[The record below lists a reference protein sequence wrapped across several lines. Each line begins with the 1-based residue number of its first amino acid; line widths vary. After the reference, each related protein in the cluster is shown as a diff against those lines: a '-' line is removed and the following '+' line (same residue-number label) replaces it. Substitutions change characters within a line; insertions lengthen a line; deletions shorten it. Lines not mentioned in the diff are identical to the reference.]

1 MTSGVPLLEVEHLR
15 VEAKEGRYSR
25 VILDEI
31 GLEVGSSEIV
41 GVVGESGSGK
51 STLTRVIAR
60 LLPRPL
66 QVTSGTVRLR
76 GRDILRRS
84 AVDVHRMRPG
94 GVSMVF
100 QNPASALNPSMPVGE
115 QVEEALRVA
124 GLSRHAARDR
134 GVELLQR
141 MGIKNAGAR
150 LTDYPHQ
157 FSGGQRQRVV
167 IAIAIATEPALL
179 LADEPTSALDVT
191 TQAAM
196 LDLFREVSAE
206 RGMSMLLISHN
217 YAVVSQMCSRTVVL
231 YAGRALEQGD
241 TQVLLKASHHPY
253 TRGLIASVPSLHK
266 RTHRLPAIS
275 GSPPAAGEVPYGC
288 PFRPRCRHA
297 EDACAEADML
307 LVPVQGNHSTACI
320 RASELYSNDGQGRA
334 AVTKLSGRDIKSP
347 AGGD

>member
-1 MTSGVPLLEVEHLR
+1 MTGRGALLEVEHLR
-15 VEAKEGRYSR
+15 VEARDGRYSR

-31 GLEVGSSEIV
+31 SLDVGRSEIV

-66 QVTSGTVRLR
+66 QVTSGSVRLR
-76 GRDILRRS
+76 GVDMLKRP
-84 AVDVHRMRPG
+84 AVEVHRMRPG

-100 QNPASALNPSMPVGE
+100 QNPATALNPSMPVGA
-115 QVEEALRVA
+115 QVDEALRTA
-124 GLSRHAARDR
+124 GLSRRAARDR

-167 IAIAIATEPALL
+167 VAIAIATEPALL

-196 LDLFREVSAE
+196 LDLFSEVSAE

-217 YAVVSQMCSRTVVL
+217 YAVVSQMCSRTIVL
-231 YAGRALEQGD
+231 YAGRALEHGD
-241 TQVLLKASHHPY
+241 TRVLLEASHHPY
-253 TRGLIASVPSLHK
+253 TRGLIASVPSLDH
-266 RTHRLPAIS
+266 RVDRLPAIS
-275 GSPPAAGEVPYGC
+275 GSPPAAGEVAHGC
-288 PFRPRCRHA
+288 PFRPRCGHA
-297 EDACAEADML
+297 EDACAQADMV
-307 LVPVQGNHSTACI
+307 LVPVRGNHATACI
-320 RASELYSNDGQGRA
+320 RARELYPSDCHDSAPATR
-334 AVTKLSGRDIKSP
+334 LSGS
-347 AGGD
+347 

>member
-1 MTSGVPLLEVEHLR
+1 MGNEPVLQVEHLR
-15 VEAKEGRYSR
+15 VETKGARPR
-25 VILDEI
+25 TILNEI
-31 GLEVGSSEIV
+31 NLDVGQAEIV

-66 QVTSGTVRLR
+66 HVTSGRVRLN
-76 GRDILRRS
+76 GRDLLSGR

-100 QNPASALNPSMPVGE
+100 QNPASALNPSMSVGD
-115 QVEEALRVA
+115 QVDEALRTA
-124 GLSRHAARDR
+124 GHSRRASRDR
-134 GVELLQR
+134 SVELLDR
-141 MGIKNAGAR
+141 MGIKNASAR
-150 LTDYPHQ
+150 AVDYPHQ

-196 LDLFREVSAE
+196 LNLFREVSSE

-231 YAGRALEQGD
+231 YAGRALESGD
-241 TQVLLKASHHPY
+241 TGVLLEASHHPY
-253 TRGLIASVPSLHK
+253 TRGLIASVPSLDH
-266 RTHRLPAIS
+266 RVHRLPAIAGNPPGS
-275 GSPPAAGEVPYGC
+275 GELENGC

-297 EDACAEADML
+297 QDACAEADMVL
-307 LVPVQGNHSTACI
+307 FPVRGNHFTACI
-320 RASELYSNDGQGRA
+320 RAPELFPVNRHDS
-334 AVTKLSGRDIKSP
+334 VTATDMSGP
-347 AGGD
+347 